1 MFCNQCEQTAKG
13 TGCTVMGVCGKL
25 APVADLQDHVIYALR
40 LLSRTALKARAKG
53 VIEQDTDDF
62 TVRALF
68 STLTNVNF
76 DPAALEEV
84 AREAI
89 RRRKALATKLGCT
102 PDTCDAAVDADWES
116 IRKVQAGTDRF
127 SDDVNVRSAMQLL
140 LYGLKGVAAYADH
153 AAILGQRDPELNAF
167 VYEALAAGMPDKDGT
182 PDKAR
187 SLEDW
192 LDLVLRCGKA
202 NLKAMELLDA
212 GNTKAFGDPVPTQV
226 SLGHRQGKAILVSG
240 HDLEDLYELLKQTQ
254 GTGINIYTHGEMLPA
269 HAYPELKKYP
279 HLKGNFGTA
288 WQNQQKEFA
297 SLPAPILFTTN
308 CLMPPKASYV
318 DRVFTTGAVVF
329 PNTPFISSST
339 DGHKDF
345 TPVIEKALEL
355 GGFSNDQHFTGING
369 GSNVMTGFARNA
381 ILSSAGEIVD
391 AVKSG
396 AIRHFFLVAGC
407 DGARAGRN
415 YYTEFVKQTPSDSIV
430 LTLACGK
437 YRFNDLELG
446 NIGPFPRLMD
456 MGQYNDAYSAIK
468 VAVALADAFGCGVND
483 LPLSMVLSW
492 YEQKAVCILLTLLHL
507 GIKNIKLGPTLPA
520 FLSKN
525 VLNYLVEHFAIA
537 STTTP
542 EADLAEL
549 LNKINKN

>member
-153 AAILGQRDPELNAF
+153 AAVLGQRDPELNAF

-192 LDLVLRCGKA
+192 LDLGPALRQGQPEGDGA
-202 NLKAMELLDA
+202 SGTP

-226 SLGHRQGKAILVSG
+226 SLGIARQG
-240 HDLEDLYELLKQTQ
+240 H
-254 GTGINIYTHGEMLPA
+254 PR
-269 HAYPELKKYP
+269 
-279 HLKGNFGTA
+279 F
-288 WQNQQKEFA
+288 
-297 SLPAPILFTTN
+297 
-308 CLMPPKASYV
+308 
-318 DRVFTTGAVVF
+318 
-329 PNTPFISSST
+329 
-339 DGHKDF
+339 
-345 TPVIEKALEL
+345 
-355 GGFSNDQHFTGING
+355 
-369 GSNVMTGFARNA
+369 
-381 ILSSAGEIVD
+381 
-391 AVKSG
+391 
-396 AIRHFFLVAGC
+396 
-407 DGARAGRN
+407 RA
-415 YYTEFVKQTPSDSIV
+415 
-430 LTLACGK
+430 
-437 YRFNDLELG
+437 
-446 NIGPFPRLMD
+446 
-456 MGQYNDAYSAIK
+456 
-468 VAVALADAFGCGVND
+468 
-483 LPLSMVLSW
+483 
-492 YEQKAVCILLTLLHL
+492 
-507 GIKNIKLGPTLPA
+507 
-520 FLSKN
+520 
-525 VLNYLVEHFAIA
+525 
-537 STTTP
+537 
-542 EADLAEL
+542 
-549 LNKINKN
+549 

>member
-53 VIEQDTDDF
+53 VVEQDTDDF

-84 AREAI
+84 ALEAI
-89 RRRKALATKLGCT
+89 RRRKALAAKLGCT
-102 PDTCDAAVDADWES
+102 PDTSDAAVKADWES

-153 AAILGQRDPELNAF
+153 AAVLGQRDPELNAF
-167 VYEALAAGMPDKDGT
+167 IYEALAAGM

-226 SLGHRQGKAILVSG
+226 SLGHRRGKAILVSG

-269 HAYPELKKYP
+269 HGYPALKAFP
-279 HLKGNFGTA
+279 HFVGHYGTA
-288 WQNQQKEFA
+288 WQNQQKE
-297 SLPAPILFTTN
+297 LPGFPGAVLFTTN
-308 CLMPPKASYV
+308 CIQNPKDYGGK
-318 DRVFTTGAVVF
+318 VFTSGIVGWPGLVHIK
-329 PNTPFISSST
+329 NR
-339 DGHKDF
+339 DF
-345 TPVIEKALEL
+345 APLILKALEL
-355 GGFSNDQHFTGING
+355 PGFEEDAPGKEVT
-369 GSNVMTGFARNA
+369 VGFGRKTLLDAA
-381 ILSSAGEIVD
+381 PAVLD

-396 AIRHFFLVAGC
+396 AVRHIFLVGGC
-407 DGARAGRN
+407 DGAKPGRN
-415 YYTEFVKQTPSDSIV
+415 YYTEFVEKAPQDTLI

-437 YRFNDLELG
+437 FRFFDKDLG
-446 NIGPFPRLMD
+446 KIGPFPRLMD
-456 MGQYNDAYSAIK
+456 VGQCNDAYSAVK
-468 VAVALADAFGCGVND
+468 VALALADALKCGVND
-483 LPLSMVLSW
+483 LPLSLVLSW
-492 YEQKAVCILLTLLHL
+492 YEQKAVAILLTLLALGVKNIHL
-507 GIKNIKLGPTLPA
+507 GPSLPA
-520 FLSKN
+520 FVSPDI
-525 VLNYLVEHFAIA
+525 LNLLVENWGIKPI
-537 STTTP
+537 STP
-542 EADLAEL
+542 EEDLKAL
-549 LNKINKN
+549 LG